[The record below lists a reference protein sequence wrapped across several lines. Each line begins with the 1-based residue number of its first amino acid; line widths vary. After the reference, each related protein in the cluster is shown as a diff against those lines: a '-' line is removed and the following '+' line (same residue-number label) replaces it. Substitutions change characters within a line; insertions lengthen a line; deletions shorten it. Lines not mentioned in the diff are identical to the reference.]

1 MTYKVKPTVT
11 INNAI
16 KQIEKRMVAVGKER
30 DKLDDLVGELEHLKE
45 NCASAYDDLQRARDS
60 LSELV

>member
-1 MTYKVKPTVT
+1 MTVKVKPTVT

-16 KQIEKRMVAVGKER
+16 KEINKRMVAVGKER
-30 DKLDDLVGELEHLKE
+30 DKLDDLIGDLEGLRE
-45 NCASAYDDLQRARDS
+45 NCREAYDDLQRARDS

>member
-1 MTYKVKPTVT
+1 MNVKVKPTVT
-11 INNAI
+11 IKNAI

-30 DKLDDLVGELEHLKE
+30 DKLDDLINELEHLKE
-45 NCASAYDDLQRARDS
+45 NCTDAYYDLQSARDS

>member
-16 KQIEKRMVAVGKER
+16 KQIDKRMIAVGKER
-30 DKLDDLVGELEHLKE
+30 DKLDDLIGELEHLKE
-45 NCASAYDDLQRARDS
+45 NCREAYDDLQRARDS

>member
-1 MTYKVKPTVT
+1 MSYKVKPTVT

-16 KQIEKRMVAVGKER
+16 KQIDKRMVAVGKER
-30 DKLDDLVGELEHLKE
+30 DKLDDLIGELEHLKE
-45 NCASAYDDLQRARDS
+45 NCTNAYDDLQRARDS